1 MTEED
6 FWVVIDQGV
15 MSLDSGYSFDL
26 HYAKY
31 LSALKTLSDEELIEF
46 ATIHSL
52 LVNKAE
58 TCDVSQAVFLISNG
72 CGDDDFAA
80 FIAGVIAQGK
90 DTYYA
95 VLEDPEQAL
104 LKLPNATL
112 LKDSEDFEYAASDL
126 YSERTG
132 ADGLDTLPGNSYGI
146 ECVSNDMA
154 EYSEDLTILRRKFP
168 RLFAK
173 YWKGSLPE

>member
-1 MTEED
+1 MTEEE
-6 FWVVIDQGV
+6 FWAVVAHGV
-15 MSLDSGYSFDL
+15 LPLDDTYSFDL

-31 LSALKTLSDEELIEF
+31 LKALDALSDEELVEF

-58 TCDVSQAVFLISNG
+58 ICDVSQAIFLVSNG

-90 DTYYA
+90 NTYDA
-95 VLEDPEQAL
+95 VLKDPEQAL
-104 LKLPNATL
+104 LKLPKAKL
-112 LKDSEDFEYAASDL
+112 LTDSEDFQYAASAL

-132 ADGLDTLPGNSYGI
+132 ADGIDTLPGTPYGI
-146 ECVSNDMA
+146 ERVSDDMA

-168 RLFAK
+168 KLFAK
-173 YWKGSLPE
+173 YWKGGFPE

>member
-6 FWVVIDQGV
+6 FWAVVAHGALP
-15 MSLDSGYSFDL
+15 LDDCYSFDL
-26 HYAKY
+26 HYEKY
-31 LSALKTLSDEELIEF
+31 LKALKVLSDEELIEF

-52 LVNKAE
+52 LVDKAE
-58 TCDVSQAVFLISNG
+58 TCDVSQAVFLVSNG

-95 VLEDPEQAL
+95 VLKNPEQAF
-104 LKLPNATL
+104 LKLPKAKL
-112 LKDSEDFEYAASDL
+112 LTDSEDFQYAASAL

-132 ADGLDTLPGNSYGI
+132 ADGIDLLPGNSFGI
-146 ECVSNDMA
+146 NCVSADMA
-154 EYSEDLTILRRKFP
+154 EYSEDLTILRTKFP
-168 RLFAK
+168 KLFAK
-173 YWKGSLPE
+173 YWKGGFSK